1 MRLFVQASPVA
12 LAYGAR
18 RASAARG
25 AISDRCSGLGALVYG
40 TSTARP
46 CGVRGKISQLFANAC
61 GRVANSLKRA
71 FQFFAC
77 YAEVPDPTL
86 DVTLSSNLTTIR
98 HNSLRKAALHELLH
112 CVHSARSFPRRAI
125 TVDLVY
131 FLLRVCGQSLLVCVH
146 ASRGTEP
153 HAPVKMYTR
162 SQLSAAMIAA

>member
-25 AISDRCSGLGALVYG
+25 AISDRCSALGALVYG

-46 CGVRGKISQLFANAC
+46 WGKISQLFANAC
-61 GRVANSLKRA
+61 GRVANSLKGA

-98 HNSLRKAALHELLH
+98 HNSLRKAALH
-112 CVHSARSFPRRAI
+112 
-125 TVDLVY
+125 
-131 FLLRVCGQSLLVCVH
+131 
-146 ASRGTEP
+146 
-153 HAPVKMYTR
+153 
-162 SQLSAAMIAA
+162 